1 VTRKKKL
8 ISVFTILMVLALLI
22 PGAAFATGG
31 GPKPDANAE
40 AYAYADV
47 GQIQILMSGL
57 NEINHDM
64 TFTFIVPFNSY
75 AKAAADAQSGWAF
88 IGNEAWAKAGAY
100 ADGWAWGTVTKPDGS
115 LAYWFDTGI
124 VSNQDYDSDSE
135 SHWILPSDA
144 DASALAK
151 FDKYLIV
158 TTTINLDQI
167 GDWEAYLGA
176 DTLAQAFAAA
186 GYKMCFFW
194 KCSSGGDCA
203 WAEDYDLAELLKI
216 FHVFDSPQLPSL
228 KLWAHADG
236 VAMEFYRVTN
246 LIDPWNVKS
255 LSQGPIEYVVPY
267 DVSLAGNGWKT
278 DSQRGVYFF
287 QPWNPTDG
295 HSAKLFGIVAYLSK
309 ATGVEEHLWADGD
322 FVWTDGAIIFAPSSV
337 AEMIQGTYE
346 ALGRNP
352 GEEELGNVLMTMLY
366 LPKAD
371 YAAYLATIE

>member
-1 VTRKKKL
+1 VTRKKL
-8 ISVFTILMVLALLI
+8 SLVFTIFIVLALLS
-22 PGAAFATGG
+22 PSLAFATGG
-31 GPKPDANAE
+31 GPTPAVDAK

-47 GQIQILMSGL
+47 GQIQILTSGL

-75 AKAAADAQSGWAF
+75 AESGAYAQSGKGWLTAA
-88 IGNEAWAKAGAY
+88 EAGAYAY

-124 VSNQDYDSDSE
+124 VSNQDYDFDAE
-135 SHWILPSDA
+135 FHIGKPSDA
-144 DASALAK
+144 AAYAYAEFKDVM
-151 FDKYLIV
+151 IV

-176 DTLAQAFAAA
+176 DTLAKAFAEA
-186 GYKMCFFW
+186 GYIMVCY
-194 KCSSGGDCA
+194 KCSSDGDCA

-236 VAMEFYRVTN
+236 VAMEYYRVTN

-267 DVSLAGNGWKT
+267 DASLAGNGWWT
-278 DSQRGVYFF
+278 HTQRGVYFL

-309 ATGVEEHLWADGD
+309 ATGVEVHLWADGD
-322 FVWTDGAIIFAPSSV
+322 FVWTNGAIIFAPSSV
-337 AEMIQGTYE
+337 AESIQGRYE
-346 ALGRNP
+346 TLGRNP
-352 GEEELGNVLMTMLY
+352 GEEELGNVLMALLY
-366 LPKAD
+366 LPKEA
-371 YAAYLATIE
+371 YPAYLATIE